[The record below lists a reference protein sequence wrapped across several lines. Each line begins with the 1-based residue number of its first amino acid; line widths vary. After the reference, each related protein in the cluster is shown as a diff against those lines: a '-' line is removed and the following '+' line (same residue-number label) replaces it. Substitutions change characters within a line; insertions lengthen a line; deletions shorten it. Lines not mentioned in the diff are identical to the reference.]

1 MSHLFLYTKIKN
13 QVEMVKN
20 KVYSITKIVRL
31 IVLKIESKENKLFK
45 DTKKLKEKKWR
56 IKNKKYLI
64 EGVRIVEEAIKA
76 KVKIDAIFLEEDLE
90 DARIN
95 AFLEGQ
101 SFNSYVLSKELFKSL
116 CSTETPQGVIA
127 IVDLS
132 NSIEKKNGN
141 FYILADKVQDP
152 GNMGTIIRT
161 AHAANAKGVIIT
173 KGTVDIYNEKT
184 IRSTMGSIFY
194 LPVIEDQDLEC
205 TKKLID
211 NGYKLLV
218 SALDAE
224 KNFFEEDLSGNYIIA
239 VGNEGNGVSDEIKD
253 LATVKVKIP
262 MPGEAESLNVSVAC
276 AIMIYEKVRQNLS
289 NAIE

>member
-1 MSHLFLYTKIKN
+1 M
-13 QVEMVKN
+13 
-20 KVYSITKIVRL
+20 
-31 IVLKIESKENKLFK
+31 LKIESKENKLFK

-116 CSTETPQGVIA
+116 CSTEAPQGIIA

-132 NSIEKKNGN
+132 NSIEKKSGN

-194 LPVIEDQDLEC
+194 LPVIEDQDLEF

-224 KNFFEEDLSGNYIIA
+224 KNFFEEDLSGSYIIA

>member
-1 MSHLFLYTKIKN
+1 M
-13 QVEMVKN
+13 
-20 KVYSITKIVRL
+20 
-31 IVLKIESKENKLFK
+31 LKIESKENKLFK

>member
-1 MSHLFLYTKIKN
+1 
-13 QVEMVKN
+13 MVKN

-116 CSTETPQGVIA
+116 CSTEAPQGIIA

-132 NSIEKKNGN
+132 NSIEKKSGN

-194 LPVIEDQDLEC
+194 LPVIEDQDLEF

-224 KNFFEEDLSGNYIIA
+224 KNFFEEDLSGSYIIA